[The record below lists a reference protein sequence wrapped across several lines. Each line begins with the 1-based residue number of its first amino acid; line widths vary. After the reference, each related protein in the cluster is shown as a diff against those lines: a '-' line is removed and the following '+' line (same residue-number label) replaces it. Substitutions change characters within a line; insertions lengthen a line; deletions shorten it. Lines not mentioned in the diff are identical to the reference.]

1 MRIGVG
7 SIQDIPRLV
16 GARDGQIVDIQRAAL
31 AYLRRDGATPE
42 RAAQLAAAA
51 FPPSLTQV
59 LGSGPGVRQWLARL
73 IDSPAA
79 EACHDAAS
87 VRLRCPVD
95 PPGYRD
101 FMSFDEHVRNTYQPT
116 GKPPPSVLYD
126 IPAYYK
132 GSTATLIG
140 PQDEVCWPYYADA
153 VDYELEYALVIGA
166 AGLGLR
172 PGDALTHVFGVTLLN
187 DFSARDMQLTEM
199 RSRLGPAKGKDFATA
214 LGPWVASLDEIDVH
228 DLAMTAQVNGT
239 PVAAGRSGDALWAP
253 EELVAWASAAE
264 PLRPG
269 EIIGSGT
276 VGGGSGL
283 ESGRKLGTGDV
294 IELSI
299 DGVGILRNQL
309 GPRGAAG
316 YRPEPKRPGP
326 TAGAAA
332 RPGTEA

>member
-7 SIQDIPRLV
+7 CIHDVPRLV
-16 GARDGQIVDIQRAAL
+16 GARDSQIVDVQRAA
-31 AYLRRDGATPE
+31 AAWLRHDGATPE

-59 LGSGPGVRQWLARL
+59 LGSGPGIRRWLARL
-73 IDSPAA
+73 LDLPVA
-79 EACHDAAS
+79 EACLDPAA

-101 FMSFDEHVRNTYQPT
+101 FMSFDEHVRNTYRPS

-132 GSTATLIG
+132 GSTGTLIG
-140 PQDEVCWPYYADA
+140 PEDEISWPYYAGA
-153 VDYELEYALVIGA
+153 VDYELEYALVIGT
-166 AGLGLR
+166 AGLSLH
-172 PGDALTHVFGVTLLN
+172 PGEALGHVFGVTALN

-214 LGPWVASLDEIDVH
+214 LGPWVVSLDEIDVH
-228 DLAMTAQVNGT
+228 DLTMTARINGT
-239 PVAAGRSGDALWAP
+239 EVARGNSGTALWSP

-283 ESGRKLGTGDV
+283 ESGRRLETGDV
-294 IELSI
+294 IELSV
-299 DGVGILRNQL
+299 DGAGTLRNQL
-309 GPRGAAG
+309 GARGPAG
-316 YRPEPKRPGP
+316 YRPHPKSRGDSGPGRSP
-326 TAGAAA
+326 WA
-332 RPGTEA
+332 RA